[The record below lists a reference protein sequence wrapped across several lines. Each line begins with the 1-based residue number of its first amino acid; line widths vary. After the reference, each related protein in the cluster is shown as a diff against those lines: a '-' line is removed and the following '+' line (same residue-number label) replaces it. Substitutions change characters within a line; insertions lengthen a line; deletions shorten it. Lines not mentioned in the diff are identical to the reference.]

1 MLGLQLQVVFF
12 GLLEGLAHLKIE
24 LGVVHELPRSEH
36 ALLVREALEDK
47 LELHRVLLELIVVV
61 PLVSIVVPQ
70 RVESP
75 RILAVEASH
84 KLETAI
90 LLVVEANRL
99 DIGLIRY
106 GKRIFP
112 LFPVGR

>member
-1 MLGLQLQVVFF
+1 MLNDLLTYVVAIASLLDDIAQVPLELDPVLCLQLQVVLL
-12 GLLEGLAHLKIE
+12 GLLEGLAHLQIE
-24 LGVVHELPRSEH
+24 LGVVHKLPWSEH

-75 RILAVEASH
+75 RVLTVEVSH
-84 KLETAI
+84 
-90 LLVVEANRL
+90 
-99 DIGLIRY
+99 
-106 GKRIFP
+106 
-112 LFPVGR
+112 